1 MKRGFLLVVAAASAC
16 LIAAG
21 RAASDPVWA
30 GQCGIGAQQTV
41 WGEYGWPSLLPV
53 LAHRGTLLAV
63 TNNPGKDYPAEA
75 RARGAAT
82 YGFDLHLNQ
91 KLGTPAKPADPATIE
106 AAAQKQYLT
115 TVARTGGC
123 TTPLLVENELF
134 GVTTSTPWTTSV
146 AQYRANVLAYLQ
158 DLAALGAHPVLLV
171 NKSPYTGSS
180 EAVAWWISV
189 SKVADIVREDYLPA
203 TTIWRLGPI
212 LGNRL
217 LRQSYRHAV
226 TDFTSIGIPANRLGI
241 MLSFL
246 SAKGVGG
253 RNGLQPASAWYQV
266 VKWEALAAKEVAAE
280 LRLGSVFSWGWQM
293 WNAKEMDPAK
303 PKAACVWLWA
313 RTHRLCNAP
322 RFLGPSFDRSL
333 TPGQIVLAH
342 GTVCR
347 AEGFGAV
354 GARAVASL
362 QGLTGDRDAALSAVF
377 ERLVEAAER
386 PVSRH
391 AVLAAEREVVRDAFH
406 GRRSDYVAA
415 LRQAHATVGIARGV
429 LGDEL
434 RRARLELQRYA
445 PPPTGSEVGAFYS
458 AYPDLLVRR
467 VRVSPSP
474 PWLAGRRTGF
484 ALAETAPQRLFS
496 LPTGRK
502 ARVATLLGT
511 FAVRPLAPAQ
521 PLGALPFT
529 SVRTAIV
536 AALRGF
542 ERAQAFERW
551 TIARQNVALSRTI
564 CLRDQLPQPAAIDLT
579 QYLPFLRVG

>member
-1 MKRGFLLVVAAASAC
+1 
-16 LIAAG
+16 
-21 RAASDPVWA
+21 
-30 GQCGIGAQQTV
+30 
-41 WGEYGWPSLLPV
+41 
-53 LAHRGTLLAV
+53 
-63 TNNPGKDYPAEA
+63 
-75 RARGAAT
+75 
-82 YGFDLHLNQ
+82 
-91 KLGTPAKPADPATIE
+91 
-106 AAAQKQYLT
+106 
-115 TVARTGGC
+115 
-123 TTPLLVENELF
+123 
-134 GVTTSTPWTTSV
+134 
-146 AQYRANVLAYLQ
+146 
-158 DLAALGAHPVLLV
+158 
-171 NKSPYTGSS
+171 
-180 EAVAWWISV
+180 
-189 SKVADIVREDYLPA
+189 
-203 TTIWRLGPI
+203 
-212 LGNRL
+212 
-217 LRQSYRHAV
+217 
-226 TDFTSIGIPANRLGI
+226 
-241 MLSFL
+241 
-246 SAKGVGG
+246 
-253 RNGLQPASAWYQV
+253 
-266 VKWEALAAKEVAAE
+266 
-280 LRLGSVFSWGWQM
+280 
-293 WNAKEMDPAK
+293 
-303 PKAACVWLWA
+303 
-313 RTHRLCNAP
+313 
-322 RFLGPSFDRSL
+322 
-333 TPGQIVLAH
+333 VLAH

-415 LRQAHATVGIARGV
+415 LRQAHATVGIGRGV

-529 SVRTAIV
+529 SVRAAIV